1 MRDTDRKALTSARKG
16 EGRSTGD
23 APRNSSDTLA
33 SRAPGSEA
41 PAAGCSESLAKRL
54 AAHRTMALQ
63 LVLSR
68 NTPVALAS
76 LAHVLVQRVFATDYR
91 RSGSALQITT
101 QQPEA
106 ALHSVADDLK
116 QGAAWQAGEA
126 ARLAWKM
133 RLPEQTSSWFAWL
146 IALPQAELLDLLAL
160 CGALTLNALPGT
172 GATVDS
178 NAIAEAV
185 NLDMADWWEPT
196 AQGYLNHVPK
206 AQIVQALKEAGPDLA
221 DDGVGALKKDVLVV
235 KAVSRLAGKRWLPAP
250 LRRPPG

>member
-1 MRDTDRKALTSARKG
+1 
-16 EGRSTGD
+16 
-23 APRNSSDTLA
+23 
-33 SRAPGSEA
+33 
-41 PAAGCSESLAKRL
+41 
-54 AAHRTMALQ
+54 
-63 LVLSR
+63 
-68 NTPVALAS
+68 
-76 LAHVLVQRVFATDYR
+76 
-91 RSGSALQITT
+91 
-101 QQPEA
+101 
-106 ALHSVADDLK
+106 
-116 QGAAWQAGEA
+116 
-126 ARLAWKM
+126 
-133 RLPEQTSSWFAWL
+133 
-146 IALPQAELLDLLAL
+146 
-160 CGALTLNALPGT
+160 LTLNALPGT

>member
-1 MRDTDRKALTSARKG
+1 M
-16 EGRSTGD
+16 
-23 APRNSSDTLA
+23 
-33 SRAPGSEA
+33 
-41 PAAGCSESLAKRL
+41 
-54 AAHRTMALQ
+54 
-63 LVLSR
+63 
-68 NTPVALAS
+68 
-76 LAHVLVQRVFATDYR
+76 
-91 RSGSALQITT
+91 QITT

-116 QGAAWQAGEA
+116 QGAAWQAVEA
-126 ARLAWKM
+126 ARHAWKV

-206 AQIVQALKEAGPDLA
+206 AQIVQALKVAGPDLA
-221 DDGVGALKKDVLVV
+221 RDGVEGMKKDALVNT
-235 KAVSRLAGKRWLPAP
+235 AVSRLAGKRWLPVP
-250 LRRPPG
+250 LRALLLLLLLLVAC